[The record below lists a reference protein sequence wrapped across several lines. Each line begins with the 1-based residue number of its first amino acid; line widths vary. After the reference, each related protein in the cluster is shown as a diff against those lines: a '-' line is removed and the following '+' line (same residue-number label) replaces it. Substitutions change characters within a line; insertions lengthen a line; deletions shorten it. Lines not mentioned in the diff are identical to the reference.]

1 MGQKKNKEDNIKRD
15 TKFLENKIQG
25 IQRIIDELENN
36 IVDLEVEMSVGKRDK
51 NLLQKIIFKMESEL
65 QNQQKN
71 YEDFESQIENMG
83 KEKNWLDWVSKFG
96 ETIKFDT
103 SSEKKQKEFINGL
116 VDKVVVYG
124 DIGEVRNQVKQVG
137 HTLEIYYK
145 MNVVD
150 DKLI

>member
-83 KEKNWLDWVSKFG
+83 KEK
-96 ETIKFDT
+96 
-103 SSEKKQKEFINGL
+103 
-116 VDKVVVYG
+116 
-124 DIGEVRNQVKQVG
+124 IG
-137 HTLEIYYK
+137 
-145 MNVVD
+145 
-150 DKLI
+150 